1 MLEAGQSICT
11 IFQTASATAAK
22 SKATKSGTISLD
34 LGTYDAKVIKDEFK
48 KTSITTSINLAVR
61 ENRKN
66 KLGSNWADAERCG
79 LTEDELSKAH
89 DVLDAKYLREVNRT
103 LARILH
109 DAVFSGVGLETIAT
123 TRLRSILKTLLAAKI
138 IAGEVVGG
146 ENLWCTQPWLMEST
160 QMWAKLIYR
169 FEGMTE
175 MINGAFMDDLR
186 RSSQLCYWTAAK
198 DSIRN

>member
-11 IFQTASATAAK
+11 IFQAASATAAK
-22 SKATKSGTISLD
+22 SKATKSGKISLD
-34 LGTYDAKVIKDEFK
+34 LGTSDAKVIKDEFK
-48 KTSITTSINLAVR
+48 KMSITTSVALAVR

-89 DVLDAKYLREVNRT
+89 DVLDVKYLREVNRT

-109 DAVFSGVGLETIAT
+109 DAVFSGGLETIAT
-123 TRLRSILKTLLAAKI
+123 TRLRSILKPPLAAKI
-138 IAGEVVGG
+138 IAGQVVGG
-146 ENLWCTQPWLMEST
+146 ENLWCTQPWAMEST

-169 FEGMTE
+169 FESMPE
-175 MINGAFMDDLR
+175 MI
-186 RSSQLCYWTAAK
+186 
-198 DSIRN
+198 